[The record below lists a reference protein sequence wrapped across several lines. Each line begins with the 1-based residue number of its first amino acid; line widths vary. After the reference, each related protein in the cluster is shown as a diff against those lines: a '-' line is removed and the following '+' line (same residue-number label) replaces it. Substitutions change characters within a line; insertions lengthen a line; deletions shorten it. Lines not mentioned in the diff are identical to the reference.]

1 MNKNYRKAGRMCVQ
15 VNVGQALVSLLST
28 TLIIPSAGAVE
39 FSFLDHELK
48 GTLDTTVSYG
58 TSWRVQSRDKQND
71 EFNGNDGN
79 RNFDT
84 GLVSEVYK
92 LTSEMG
98 ATYQNYGVF
107 IRGTAFYDSQIM
119 DKRTDY
125 YNNSAVVEPS
135 QNYPKDDSFTDEARR
150 DAGRGAQ
157 ILDAYVYGKWDL
169 MDHPLSVRMGKQV
182 FNWGESM
189 FYRGGVNTTN
199 PLDVTKFRLPGSQLK
214 EVLVPVG
221 ALSFNL
227 GLTDNLSMEAFYQ
240 VDWKE
245 SSLDPVG
252 TYYSTTDLF
261 GKGGKQAYV
270 NVPEL
275 SPAFIAYQNIAAAV
289 PGARLGV
296 GPYGPN
302 SFMDPSTGTFKVANI
317 GKDEKAR
324 DSGQFGINLHYIAPD
339 LNYTDFGLYFI
350 NYHTKEPLESVGFGN
365 YQGVDLSTLSALVGG
380 GAGAVATMDL
390 VGNAVVRRAYVEDV
404 RMYGFSFNTTL
415 GSASVFGELAYR
427 PNLPISISATNDLLG
442 DILGQGVSGSTNIYD
457 ASIAGAQACAQVAGK
472 ELCRSGTL
480 KNFERV
486 ESFNASLGTIY
497 NFGPALGFDSLVGIA
512 ELAAESLHG
521 SSLTYTA
528 FTPTS
533 EKRKFAGSPDLPNDP
548 ISRDSYGYT
557 LVATGTWNDVY
568 AGVNLSPY
576 IVYSNDF
583 KGNSDLTGN
592 FMEGREAYTLGV
604 KADYRGSLEA
614 ELLYTAFYGAGQS
627 NTLRDRDNVSFNVK
641 YSF

>member
-1 MNKNYRKAGRMCVQ
+1 MNELDRKPGRVCLHVSVGLVLAGLCPVLMPV
-15 VNVGQALVSLLST
+15 AE
-28 TLIIPSAGAVE
+28 AVE
-39 FSFLDHELK
+39 FDFMDNEVK
-48 GTLDTTVSYG
+48 GTLDTTISYG
-58 TSWRVQSRDKQND
+58 TTWRVQSQDKHND
-71 EFNGNDGN
+71 DFNGNDGD
-79 RNFDT
+79 RNFAT

-92 LTSEMG
+92 LTSELG
-98 ATYQNYGVF
+98 ATYKNYGVF
-107 IRGTAFYDSQIM
+107 VRGTAFYDSQIM

-125 YNNSAVVEPS
+125 YNHSAVVEPS
-135 QNYPKDDSFTDEARR
+135 QNYPRDDRFTYEARR

-157 ILDAYVYGKWDL
+157 LLDAYVYGKWDVL
-169 MDHPLSVRMGKQV
+169 DHPLSVRAGKQV

-221 ALSFNL
+221 ALSFSL

-261 GKGGKQAYV
+261 GKGGRQAYV
-270 NVPEL
+270 QVPAL
-275 SPAFIAYQNIAAAV
+275 APAFAAYQAIAASV
-289 PGARLGV
+289 PSTRLGA
-296 GPYGPN
+296 GPYGLN
-302 SFMDPSTGTFKVANI
+302 SFMDSGTGIFKVANI

-324 DSGQFGINLHYIAPD
+324 DSGQFGINLHYIAPA
-339 LNYTDFGLYFI
+339 LNYTDFGFYFV
-350 NYHTKEPLESVGFGN
+350 NYHTKEPLESVSLGN
-365 YQGVDLSTLSALVGG
+365 YQGVDMSTLSALAGSS
-380 GAGAVATMDL
+380 AGAIATLDL

-415 GSASVFGELAYR
+415 GNASVFGELAYR

-457 ASIAGAQACAQVAGK
+457 ASTGGSQACIQVAGK
-472 ELCRSGTL
+472 ALCRSGSL
-480 KNFERV
+480 NNYERV
-486 ESFNASLGTIY
+486 EAFNASLGTIY
-497 NFGPALGFDSLVGIA
+497 NFGPALSFDSLIGIA
-512 ELAAESLHG
+512 EVATESLHG

-528 FTPTS
+528 FTPTP
-533 EKRKFAGSPDLPNDP
+533 EKRKFAGSPDLPDNP

-557 LVATGTWNDVY
+557 LVMTGTWNDVY
-568 AGVNLSPY
+568 VGVNLSPFLT
-576 IVYSNDF
+576 YSNDF

-592 FMEGREAYTLGV
+592 FMEGRQAYTVGM
-604 KADYRGSLEA
+604 KANYQGGLET
-614 ELLYTAFYGAGQS
+614 EIQYTAFYGAGKS
-627 NTLRDRDNVSFNVK
+627 NTVRDRDNVSFDVK